1 MPSSTPGKASAMRRA
16 FSYVTGM
23 RSRPPRRGAD
33 YTLAATVRPR
43 LDGFEPQSVGCG
55 RHPTTP
61 LPENMEDPMA
71 PPVEASR
78 REFLKLAA
86 ATAAVATAAPS
97 ARAEDKPPVGCGKA
111 ASDAKRVGLATIGL
125 GGQGNSDTK
134 AALKV
139 PGVELVAV
147 ADLYDGRL
155 KRARE
160 VYCDGLV
167 TTRDY
172 KEVLARPDVD
182 AVIVATPDHWHSRIA
197 IEAMNA
203 GKDVYVEKPMVH
215 SVEEGLEVV
224 EAQRRTKRIL
234 QVGSQRTSNVVYHKA
249 KELLA
254 AGAIGELNMVEAWW
268 NRNSAIRA

>member
-1 MPSSTPGKASAMRRA
+1 M
-16 FSYVTGM
+16 
-23 RSRPPRRGAD
+23 
-33 YTLAATVRPR
+33 
-43 LDGFEPQSVGCG
+43 
-55 RHPTTP
+55 
-61 LPENMEDPMA
+61 
-71 PPVEASR
+71 
-78 REFLKLAA
+78 
-86 ATAAVATAAPS
+86 ATAAPS

-182 AVIVATPDHWHSRIA
+182 AVIVATPDHWHAQMVIDA
-197 IEAMNA
+197 VEA
-203 GKDVYVEKPMVH
+203 GKDVYVEKPLAH
-215 SVEEGLEVV
+215 KIDEGFRII
-224 EAQRRTKRIL
+224 EAVRRTKR
-234 QVGSQRTSNVVYHKA
+234 VVHHRHHTARSAIAA
-249 KELLA
+249 KERSATNESNPSA
-254 AGAIGELNMVEAWW
+254 ASPPMTCPVCIFCCAI
-268 NRNSAIRA
+268 SIR